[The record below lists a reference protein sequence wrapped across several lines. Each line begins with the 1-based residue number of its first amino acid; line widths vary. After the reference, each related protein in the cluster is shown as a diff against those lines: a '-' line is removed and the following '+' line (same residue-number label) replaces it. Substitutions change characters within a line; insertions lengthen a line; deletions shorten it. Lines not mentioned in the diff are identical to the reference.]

1 MLVVPYEDVIM
12 FRAVRPFAAIVVRER
27 LDRAAADADAAD
39 IAAPQGR
46 RPSSRQGV
54 VLLSHFNPTSRQE
67 KKNSENH
74 QDRNLSI

>member
-27 LDRAAADADAAD
+27 LDRAAAAD

>member
-27 LDRAAADADAAD
+27 LDRAAAAD

-67 KKNSENH
+67 KKKKNSENH

>member
-12 FRAVRPFAAIVVRER
+12 FRAGRPFAAIVVRER
-27 LDRAAADADAAD
+27 LHRAAA
-39 IAAPQGR
+39 IVAPQGR

-54 VLLSHFNPTSRQE
+54 VLLYHFNPTSRQE

>member
-27 LDRAAADADAAD
+27 LHRAAAAVAAD

>member
-27 LDRAAADADAAD
+27 LHRAAAATV

-54 VLLSHFNPTSRQE
+54 VLLSHFNPTSHNGLTL
-67 KKNSENH
+67 KILFS
-74 QDRNLSI
+74 

>member
-1 MLVVPYEDVIM
+1 MLVVPYEDVM

-27 LDRAAADADAAD
+27 LHRAAAD

>member
-27 LDRAAADADAAD
+27 LHRATSAAAD

-54 VLLSHFNPTSRQE
+54 VLLYHFNPTSRQE
-67 KKNSENH
+67 KKNSENR

>member
-27 LDRAAADADAAD
+27 LHRAAATD

>member
-27 LDRAAADADAAD
+27 LHRAAAAAD
-39 IAAPQGR
+39 IATPPQGR

-67 KKNSENH
+67 KKNSENY

>member
-27 LDRAAADADAAD
+27 LQQAAGAG

-54 VLLSHFNPTSRQE
+54 VLLYHFNPTSRQE

>member
-27 LDRAAADADAAD
+27 LHRATSAAAD

-54 VLLSHFNPTSRQE
+54 VLLYHFNPTSRQE

>member
-27 LDRAAADADAAD
+27 LHRAAAD
-39 IAAPQGR
+39 IAAPQER

-54 VLLSHFNPTSRQE
+54 VLLYHFNPTSRQE

>member
-27 LDRAAADADAAD
+27 LQRAAAD

-54 VLLSHFNPTSRQE
+54 VLLYHFNPTSRQE
-67 KKNSENH
+67 KKNSENR

>member
-27 LDRAAADADAAD
+27 LRRSAAAAADV
-39 IAAPQGR
+39 AAPRGR

-54 VLLSHFNPTSRQE
+54 VLLYHFNPTSRQE

>member
-27 LDRAAADADAAD
+27 LHRATSAAAY

-54 VLLSHFNPTSRQE
+54 VLLYHFNPTSRQE